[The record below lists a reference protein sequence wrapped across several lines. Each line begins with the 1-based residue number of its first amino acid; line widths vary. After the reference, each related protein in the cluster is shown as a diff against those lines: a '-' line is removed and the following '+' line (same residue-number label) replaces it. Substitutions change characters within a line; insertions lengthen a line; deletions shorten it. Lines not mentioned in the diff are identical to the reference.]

1 MRKIFTSTITAA
13 STLLLLLAGVGNVS
27 ADNYPNKPVHLI
39 VGYGAGGG
47 TDTVARV
54 IANQLSKVLGESVVV
69 ENKPGAGGS
78 FGANYV
84 ARARPDGYTLL
95 ISSASSVTIS
105 PAINSKLGYTQSD
118 FVPISQISTAP
129 LLLAVNKDLGID
141 NISDL
146 IKKAKAEPG
155 KLNYASSGLG
165 SGPHFAGVLFNQV
178 AGTEMTHVP
187 YRSGAPAV
195 LSVISG
201 DTQLTFAT
209 TPTALQ
215 LIRSGQL
222 VGLAV
227 TTRDKSALVPELQG
241 MESAGLQ
248 GYEIFQWNGV
258 FAPAGTPTEI
268 VDKIFE
274 AVRTAMTKD
283 DVKQAL
289 EAVGTDVEVS
299 ASPAAFSD
307 FLKENNQFWEKLVK
321 SSGTN
326 LN

>member
-1 MRKIFTSTITAA
+1 VRKIFTSTITAA